1 MKYQNKLIFS
11 DTETTGRDERDFIQ
25 IIQSASLLTDE
36 KFQTLESMNVS
47 CAPLPWTVPTPGA
60 YLTHKK
66 IDTLQSSDTHYQM
79 MKSIHEQWKTWSQ
92 EEPAIFITYNGH
104 AFDEELYRKQF
115 FWNLLDPFVT
125 NTNGNG
131 RSDLLMLTR
140 LVSQLF
146 PDLIDFEINKNGNPV
161 CRLESVVGR
170 LGLDTSNAHDALSDC
185 VFMVELLKFF
195 KAAQP
200 KLVDDYLLQATKQG
214 CAEFLGKTKVIGYR
228 HQPFARFWTYPIKF
242 LGINPTNQ
250 NEAICVDLNYP
261 IEDVIDLSYQDIM
274 GYLAKPNA
282 ESPFK
287 IIRLNKSQGMAD
299 ANEFDFKFDCP
310 LAELNANAE
319 RYDENPEWIERVLVA
334 SSDLEQKE
342 WPKKAVID
350 QTIYEKFF
358 GNGDRNLF
366 QKFHNAHSLEEKL
379 SLCDRFN
386 DSRAKAFGHRIL
398 FQENKTN
405 LPAEIISS
413 SKALIKER
421 WTSEGPWPSVETYL
435 SEAEELKHERNSAVD
450 QRIIMAVESYLQHNI
465 QGVNHG

>member
-79 MKSIHEQWKTWSQ
+79 MKSIHGQWKTWSQ

-214 CAEFLGKTKVIGYR
+214 CAEFLGNTKVIGYR

-310 LAELNANAE
+310 LSELNANAE

-334 SSDLEQKE
+334 STDLEQKE

-366 QKFHNAHSLEEKL
+366 QKFHKAQSLEEKL

-386 DSRAKAFGHRIL
+386 DPRAKAFGHRIL
-398 FQENKTN
+398 FQESKTN

-421 WTSEGPWPSVETYL
+421 WASEGPWPSVETYL
-435 SEAEELKHERNSAVD
+435 SEAEELKHERTSAAD
-450 QRIIMAVESYLQHNI
+450 QQIIVAVESYLKHNI